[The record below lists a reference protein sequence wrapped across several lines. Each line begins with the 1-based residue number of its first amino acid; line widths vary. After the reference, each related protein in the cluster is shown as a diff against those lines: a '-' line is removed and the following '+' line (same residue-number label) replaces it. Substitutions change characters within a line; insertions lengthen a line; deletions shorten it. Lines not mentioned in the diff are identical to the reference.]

1 MPEGTNRK
9 TGLTANGAKNAKPK
23 EKPFAVTLGVEP
35 GRIAKTLSVRV
46 KDQALLVVA
55 WGDARLD
62 NRKTNALGGRPR
74 IEPTTRPTI
83 VMRAYSPTP
92 LSRPRSL
99 ARLLRLLRSDW
110 RSFPVAVSAA
120 SSSAPTIASTSLS
133 SILFE

>member
-55 WGDARLD
+55 WVMPGS
-62 NRKTNALGGRPR
+62 
-74 IEPTTRPTI
+74 TTARPT
-83 VMRAYSPTP
+83 
-92 LSRPRSL
+92 L
-99 ARLLRLLRSDW
+99 
-110 RSFPVAVSAA
+110 
-120 SSSAPTIASTSLS
+120 SAPAPD
-133 SILFE
+133 